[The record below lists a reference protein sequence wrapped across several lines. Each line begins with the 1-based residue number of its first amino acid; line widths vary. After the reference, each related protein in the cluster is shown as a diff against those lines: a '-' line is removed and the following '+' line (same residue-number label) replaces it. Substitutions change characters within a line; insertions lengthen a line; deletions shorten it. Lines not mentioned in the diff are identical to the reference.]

1 MDITKCTFLNFASE
15 GRTETLQL
23 TYIPQMLSAYI
34 PCKYIYYQ
42 MLPNSWAHRNPLTDT
57 FPPIV
62 GMIYPIP
69 IYINTTDMY
78 SSNLNTNIN
87 ITKYIFVLDIFC
99 QKLEKY
105 MSVGEFL

>member
-1 MDITKCTFLNFASE
+1 MYITKCTFLNFAPE

-23 TYIPQMLSAYI
+23 TYIPQMLAAYI

-69 IYINTTDMY
+69 IYKYNSHVQNIYLYWMY
-78 SSNLNTNIN
+78 SANN
-87 ITKYIFVLDIFC
+87 
-99 QKLEKY
+99 
-105 MSVGEFL
+105 